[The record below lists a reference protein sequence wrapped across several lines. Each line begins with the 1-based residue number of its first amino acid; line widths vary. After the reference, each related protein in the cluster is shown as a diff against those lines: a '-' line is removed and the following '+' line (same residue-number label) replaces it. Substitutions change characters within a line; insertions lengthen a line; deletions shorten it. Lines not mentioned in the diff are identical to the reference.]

1 MDHQSAS
8 NQDSLVSIRPRR
20 QSSQSELK
28 NSSDLPG
35 VYIKTYGCQM
45 NEYDTE
51 KLKKILED
59 KYCSVDKPEDAELI
73 LINTCSVRDKP
84 EQKLYSMLGQLQE
97 LKKKNPSLMI
107 GVGGCV
113 AQQEGETI
121 VKRSKTVDLVF
132 GTHNLSL
139 VPSMLELRKN
149 GSAPQVAVDYRDE
162 WEDLPAGF
170 RNVEKVSAFV
180 SISRGCNK
188 NCTYCIVPTTRGKEV
203 SRHPNEVLR
212 EVRIAAHRG
221 AKEIVLLG
229 QTVNSYGRDLN
240 PKMSFVD
247 LMRKVAEVEAIK
259 RIRFTSPHPQEV
271 RSDFIDLVC
280 DSPKVCKHIHMPLQA
295 GSDRI
300 LKLMNRNYRKAK
312 YLSIIDAI
320 YSRVPEMSITTDII
334 VGFPGETESEFL
346 ETVEIMKQ
354 VEFENSYSFIFSPR
368 PGTVAENLEDPVPY
382 EEKLKWLQHLQKVQE
397 EISGKRLARWVGRQ
411 DQILI
416 DGSTSY
422 NPNLMQGRLS
432 QNIVVN
438 LTNQDPSIKP
448 GDFVTVKINRA
459 HRYTL
464 SAETLNSEPQKL
476 SEKNYPLEIELR

>member
-1 MDHQSAS
+1 
-8 NQDSLVSIRPRR
+8 
-20 QSSQSELK
+20 
-28 NSSDLPG
+28 
-35 VYIKTYGCQM
+35 
-45 NEYDTE
+45 
-51 KLKKILED
+51 
-59 KYCSVDKPEDAELI
+59 
-73 LINTCSVRDKP
+73 
-84 EQKLYSMLGQLQE
+84 
-97 LKKKNPSLMI
+97 
-107 GVGGCV
+107 
-113 AQQEGETI
+113 
-121 VKRSKTVDLVF
+121 
-132 GTHNLSL
+132 
-139 VPSMLELRKN
+139 
-149 GSAPQVAVDYRDE
+149 
-162 WEDLPAGF
+162 
-170 RNVEKVSAFV
+170 
-180 SISRGCNK
+180 
-188 NCTYCIVPTTRGKEV
+188 
-203 SRHPNEVLR
+203 
-212 EVRIAAHRG
+212 
-221 AKEIVLLG
+221 
-229 QTVNSYGRDLN
+229 
-240 PKMSFVD
+240 MSFVD